1 LDDVIRRYRV
11 TGTVQGVFFRHSARL
26 EAERLHV
33 RGTARNLSDG
43 SVEVVAA
50 GSVAA
55 VEALRE
61 WLRRGPPMARVDSVV
76 ELEIA
81 ADAAVPTA
89 FETH

>member
-1 LDDVIRRYRV
+1 LADVIRRYRV
-11 TGTVQGVFFRHSARL
+11 TGKVQGVFFRHSARL
-26 EAERLHV
+26 EAERLQV

-43 SVEVVAA
+43 SVDVVAA

-55 VEALRE
+55 VEALGE
-61 WLRRGPPMARVDSVV
+61 WLRRGPPRARVDSVV

-81 ADAAVPTA
+81 ADAALPAA